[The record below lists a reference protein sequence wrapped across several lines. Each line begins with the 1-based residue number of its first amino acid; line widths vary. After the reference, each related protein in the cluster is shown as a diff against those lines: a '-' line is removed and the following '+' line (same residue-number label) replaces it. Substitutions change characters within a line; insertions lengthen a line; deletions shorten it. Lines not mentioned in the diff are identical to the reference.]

1 MKIEIDG
8 IEYLTNEQ
16 AKEVL
21 ESKLRD
27 NQVSKVIKKYIKPL
41 KLGGTPL
48 WKKSEIEDYKMGKFT
63 VRRIRRQD
71 IEFNGIKYKS
81 VKEMAA
87 ELGLSETQCSNYL
100 RLKKLE
106 K

>member
-21 ESKLRD
+21 GFKSNA
-27 NQVSKVIKKYIKPL
+27 NQVSKLLKKYIEPL
-41 KLGGTPL
+41 KLGATPF
-48 WKKSEIEDYKMGKFT
+48 WEKSKIEDYKNGKFT
-63 VRRIRRQD
+63 TRRIKRQN
-71 IEFNGIKYKS
+71 IEFNGINYKS

-100 RLKKLE
+100 RLKELE

>member
-8 IEYLTNEQ
+8 IEYLTNDQ

-21 ESKLRD
+21 ESKSRH
-27 NQVSKVIKKYIKPL
+27 NQVSQVLKKYIKPL

>member
-21 ESKLRD
+21 GFKSNA
-27 NQVSKVIKKYIKPL
+27 NQVSKLLKKYIEPL
-41 KLGGTPL
+41 KLGATPF
-48 WKKSEIEDYKMGKFT
+48 WEKSKIEDYKMGKFT
-63 VRRIRRQD
+63 VRRIQRQD

-81 VKEMAA
+81 VKDMAA
-87 ELGLSETQCSNYL
+87 NLGLSETQCSNYL
-100 RLKKLE
+100 RLKSLE

>member
-8 IEYLTNEQ
+8 IEYLTNDQ
-16 AKEVL
+16 AKEAL
-21 ESKLRD
+21 GFKS
-27 NQVSKVIKKYIKPL
+27 NAIQVSKLLKKYIEPL
-41 KLGGTPL
+41 KLGATPF